1 MEFLWNSG
9 IHSGILK
16 NWLRVWYGV
25 SIPLIF
31 KHWVQFYCHNWQFY
45 KNEGIE
51 EKNTF
56 INEVK
61 SKSISNFFNCVEI
74 RIWALNLNSV
84 VENDWNWH
92 PISYPKSIF
101 QNSTMNSGNSQEFQK
116 NWNLQIQSA
125 KLRPGTKIKWEKHP
139 KLSNLTKYVP
149 FRRNST
155 WNFQNS
161 GKCHLDQKCTKLF

>member
-1 MEFLWNSG
+1 MAFSGILKIPSGISPEWGIFCQIWQCGMFFPLNFSPWAQFCSRNLWIPILLEFLWNSG

-51 EKNTF
+51 EKNIF
-56 INEVK
+56 INKVK

-74 RIWALNLNSV
+74 RMWALNLNSAINTISKWTSIV
-84 VENDWNWH
+84 HYNDALIWRRH
-92 PISYPKSIF
+92 GGFRSS
-101 QNSTMNSGNSQEFQK
+101 
-116 NWNLQIQSA
+116 SA
-125 KLRPGTKIKWEKHP
+125 CCL
-139 KLSNLTKYVP
+139 LT
-149 FRRNST
+149 
-155 WNFQNS
+155 
-161 GKCHLDQKCTKLF
+161 

>member
-31 KHWVQFYCHNWQFY
+31 KHWVQFYWHNWQFY
-45 KNEGIE
+45 KNKGIE
-51 EKNTF
+51 EKSMF
-56 INEVK
+56 INKVK
-61 SKSISNFFNCVEI
+61 SKFISNCFICVGM

-84 VENDWNWH
+84 FENKWNWH

-101 QNSTMNSGNSQEFQK
+101 HNSTMNSGISQKFQK
-116 NWNLQIQSA
+116 NCNLQIQSA
-125 KLRPGTKIKWEKHP
+125 KLSSVTKIKWAKHP
-139 KLSNLTKYVP
+139 TLSN
-149 FRRNST
+149 
-155 WNFQNS
+155 
-161 GKCHLDQKCTKLF
+161 